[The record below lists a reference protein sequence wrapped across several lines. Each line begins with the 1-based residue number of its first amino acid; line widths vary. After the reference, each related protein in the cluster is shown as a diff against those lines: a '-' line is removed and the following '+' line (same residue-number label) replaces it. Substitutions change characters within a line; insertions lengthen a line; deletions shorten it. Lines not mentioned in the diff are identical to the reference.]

1 MLHNRIQGEGGMDK
15 GSSLT
20 GKKLRTNLLLKQML
34 EEHPGKPFSAQEIA
48 EYAGVD
54 PSRIKQIENI
64 AYEKL
69 RKDKTTW
76 EIWTEICCSVGERP
90 GKSSDSPEEPSE
102 DMSKRDS
109 CPG

>member
-1 MLHNRIQGEGGMDK
+1 MVKVNN
-15 GSSLT
+15 LT
-20 GKKLRTNLLLKQML
+20 GKKFRTNQLLKQML
-34 EEHPGKPFSAQEIA
+34 EEYPGKPFSAQEIA

-54 PSRIKQIENI
+54 PSRIKQIEKI

-90 GKSSDSPEEPSE
+90 GKSLDSPEEPSE
-102 DMSKRDS
+102 DTSKKDS